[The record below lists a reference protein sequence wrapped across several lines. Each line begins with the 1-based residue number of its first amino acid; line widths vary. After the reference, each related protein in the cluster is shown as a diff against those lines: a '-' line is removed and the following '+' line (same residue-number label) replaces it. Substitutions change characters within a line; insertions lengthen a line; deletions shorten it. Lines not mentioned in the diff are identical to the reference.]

1 MDWLDPPFQFFHPHP
16 GMPFDLPVVRYEVGL
31 AMRPLEEPPYQKV
44 LPTIRFHVPGPV
56 GWGLQPYIDFSN
68 RILMQRVLA
77 TYDDLID
84 RVRRQV
90 PFSDLGQMERLSPK
104 SSEAL
109 TLRLTR
115 HGTGLATIYDVEVVG
130 K

>member
-16 GMPFDLPVVRYEVGL
+16 GMPFDIPVVRYEVGL
-31 AMRPLEEPPYQKV
+31 AMRPIEDPPYERV

-68 RILMQRVLA
+68 RLLINRVLA
-77 TYDDLID
+77 IYKDLAERAHRLPPKETVELAVKLLPTTD
-84 RVRRQV
+84 V
-90 PFSDLGQMERLSPK
+90 P
-104 SSEAL
+104 L

-115 HGTGLATIYDVEVVG
+115 HGQRLETTYDVEVLET
-130 K
+130 